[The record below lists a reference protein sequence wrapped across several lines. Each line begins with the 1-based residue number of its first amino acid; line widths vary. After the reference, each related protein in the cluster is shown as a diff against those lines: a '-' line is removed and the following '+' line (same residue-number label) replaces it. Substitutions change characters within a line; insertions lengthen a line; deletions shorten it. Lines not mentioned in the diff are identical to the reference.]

1 MKSFSSQWGQ
11 HTSMVAITCNVK
23 CNLEGESPSTIMVKD
38 VIEEKK
44 RTFNVGQFHV
54 NSGVEWSATRRPE
67 GT

>member
-1 MKSFSSQWGQ
+1 
-11 HTSMVAITCNVK
+11 MVAITCNVK
-23 CNLEGESPSTIMVKD
+23 CNLEGKSPSTIMVKD